1 MGESGSRVP
10 VEVRVLGKFE
20 VSVGG
25 RSVELSSGRLRALLA
40 VLAMSAGR
48 SVSADR
54 LIDTVWGDD
63 LPEDAR
69 RTVQVYVARLRN
81 ALGADA
87 IDTEPAGYVLCTSP
101 DKVDALEFVRLADRA
116 GQESTVEHHL
126 LVEAL
131 ALWRG
136 TPFEGVPSAYLHE
149 VEAPRLDERRLTCL
163 EQRFDLDLSEDRAAD
178 VVGEMVDLT
187 AEHPLRESL
196 WARLIVALARAGRP
210 AEALAQYE
218 TIRSRIV
225 DELGVDPGA
234 ELQQLH
240 ADLLAGAIPAAPRRS
255 TETPPDSAP
264 VPRQLPADI
273 GGFSGRT
280 TVLDKLDE
288 LLIPQSDTDSGPGVV
303 VVHGIGGVGKTT
315 LAVHWAHRAVGAF
328 PDGQL
333 YLNLRGYGPTEPMTV
348 ASALDTLLRGL
359 GVPSDQ
365 IPTDAEARTNLLRS
379 MLADRRML
387 LLLDNAHDA
396 DQVRPLLPGAGASCV
411 IVTSRNQLRG
421 LVARE
426 GAQRIAVDLLD
437 PPESIALLATV
448 LEQRE
453 VEFGSESLAEL
464 ASLCGHL
471 PLALAIAAER
481 ASVAVETGPA
491 EIVDEIREHQARLD
505 VLELGDESTDVRA
518 VFAWSYQALDVD
530 TARLFRLLGLHPA
543 HDTSL
548 PGASALAGT
557 SPAKVRRLLDRL
569 VDINLL
575 QQRRGGRYELHDL
588 LRVYAAELAQ
598 QIDPPADREAAL
610 SRYINWHILSAS
622 NARNTLGTVRPLSGV
637 RPEDP
642 RITPLR
648 FESRREALAWLE
660 AEYHTLDPLVRATAA
675 HDQHRRTYQLVHA
688 WRNHLLDDR
697 RALYELLELLDLA
710 GDAADRA
717 ADDTARAEVSNLRGR
732 THYELMRYEEAI
744 RYFERAHSLFEE
756 ADDRIGMCL
765 VLCNLGMANNA
776 LGRLEDAAS
785 FYQRSL
791 AVRIDPADD
800 TQRPITLNNL
810 GMTYIDMGRHE
821 EAAETSRRAVVLAHQ
836 RDQHRSEASA
846 LDTLGQALHALGHV
860 DEAIEHLSRS
870 RDLLVQASCPRW
882 TLGTVLVNL
891 GRAMHAGGRTEE
903 ARAAWQEALDI
914 LDELDAPDGREFGR
928 TMLIELLAKL
938 PPAEAGANT

>member
-1 MGESGSRVP
+1 
-10 VEVRVLGKFE
+10 
-20 VSVGG
+20 
-25 RSVELSSGRLRALLA
+25 
-40 VLAMSAGR
+40 
-48 SVSADR
+48 
-54 LIDTVWGDD
+54 
-63 LPEDAR
+63 
-69 RTVQVYVARLRN
+69 
-81 ALGADA
+81 
-87 IDTEPAGYVLCTSP
+87 
-101 DKVDALEFVRLADRA
+101 
-116 GQESTVEHHL
+116 
-126 LVEAL
+126 VEAL

-136 TPFEGVPSAYLHE
+136 SPFEGVPSTYLHE

-240 ADLLAGAIPAAPRRS
+240 ADLLAGAIPGAPRRS

-437 PPESIALLATV
+437 PPESISLLATV

-744 RYFERAHSLFEE
+744 RYFERAYSLFEE